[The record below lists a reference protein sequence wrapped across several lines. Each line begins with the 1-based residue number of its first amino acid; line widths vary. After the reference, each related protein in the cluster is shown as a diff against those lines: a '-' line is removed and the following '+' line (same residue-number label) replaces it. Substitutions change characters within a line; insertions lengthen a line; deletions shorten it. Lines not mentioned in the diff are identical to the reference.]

1 MEGEWGKRVHSLDAL
16 RASAMMLIVPVHIC
30 SLIAINGEP
39 GTVLTGIGWAIHLF
53 RLPLFFAMSGFFFSL
68 VCTRRG
74 ARATLR
80 RRAVRIGMPLAVGMV
95 VLVPLLMLLS
105 QATDVS
111 ISTVGP
117 AESTFGLAP
126 SYLWFLW
133 YLLLLDVCAML
144 LLHFA
149 PRLLDSV
156 RSGLA
161 GAIGSPIGIVLLA
174 IPTGLLLLGQAEWMP
189 AAPGGTLVV
198 DPALFAYYATF
209 FALGMALHSV
219 PGRLEAVAEQS
230 RRWGVAALATGSVAL
245 ALFTLHNSGDPGAA
259 VHVVALLALGV
270 ATLTSLHA
278 LLGLASRHLNVERA
292 PVRYLSDS
300 SYWIYL
306 SHLQFLVPLLALVL
320 ALGVP
325 WPVAL
330 PALTVATLALTI
342 ATYGLF
348 VRYSAIGFVLNGP
361 RKRPPVIR
369 TAGAAAR
376 PA

>member
-1 MEGEWGKRVHSLDAL
+1 MEGEWGARVHSLDAL
-16 RASAMMLIVPVHIC
+16 RASAMMLIVPAHIC

-68 VCTRRG
+68 VCARRG

-80 RRAVRIGMPLAVGMV
+80 RRAVRIGVPLAVGMA

-105 QATDVS
+105 QTTEVS

-133 YLLLLDVCAML
+133 YLLLFDACAL
-144 LLHFA
+144 LLLRFA
-149 PRLLDSV
+149 PGLLARV
-156 RSGLA
+156 RGGLA
-161 GAIGSPIGIVLLA
+161 GAIGNPIGVVLLA
-174 IPTGLLLLGQAEWMP
+174 IPTGLLLLGQSEWMP
-189 AAPGGTLVV
+189 VAPGGSLVI
-198 DPALFAYYATF
+198 DPALFVYYATF
-209 FALGMALHSV
+209 FALGMALHSA
-219 PGRLEAVAEQS
+219 PGRLDSVAGQS
-230 RRWGVAALATGSVAL
+230 RGWGVAALASGSVAL
-245 ALFTLHNSGDPGAA
+245 ALFTLHNSGDPGAT
-259 VHVVALLALGV
+259 VHVVALLALGL

-278 LLGLASRHLNVERA
+278 LLGLTTRHLNVERA

-306 SHLQFLVPLLALVL
+306 SHLQFLIPLLAVAL
-320 ALGVP
+320 AMGVP

-330 PALTVATLALTI
+330 PTLTAATLALTI
-342 ATYGLF
+342 ATYSLF
-348 VRYSAIGFVLNGP
+348 VRYTAIGLVLNGP
-361 RKRPPVIR
+361 RTRPPVIR
-369 TAGAAAR
+369 TTGAAAR